1 MKKLIL
7 SAAFLAIGTF
17 AMAQENT
24 LKMQKDPVQME
35 QKRAEKMKMM
45 QTELNLNADQVAK
58 IEALHSKKMAERKAN
73 EPQIKAERQAKMEVM
88 KAKKEQYN
96 AEMRQILTPAQY
108 TKWEA
113 SKKDKMQMKKGKMQD
128 RMKLQRGAK

>member
-1 MKKLIL
+1 
-7 SAAFLAIGTF
+7 
-17 AMAQENT
+17 MAQENT